1 MHKDVVILIAED
13 DEGHATLIMR
23 NLRRSGVDNT
33 IMHFKDGQ
41 EMVDFLFGNGKG
53 PHLETGKGYLMLLD
67 IRMPRL
73 SGIEV
78 LEKIKADPEKRKIPI
93 IMLTTSDDPREI
105 ERCHL
110 LGCSNYIPKP
120 IEYEGFVNA
129 VNHLGLFLSIVQV
142 PILNA
147 GD

>member
-1 MHKDVVILIAED
+1 MHQDVVILIAED
-13 DEGHATLIMR
+13 DEGHATLITK
-23 NLRRSGVDNT
+23 NLRRSGIGNA

-41 EMVDFLFGNGKG
+41 EMVDFLFGNGNG
-53 PHLETGKGYLMLLD
+53 PHPEAGKGYLMLLD

-78 LEKIKADPEKRKIPI
+78 LEIIKEDPEMRKIPI

-120 IEYEGFVNA
+120 IEYDGFVN
-129 VNHLGLFLSIVQV
+129 VVKHLGLFLSIVQV
-142 PILNA
+142 PVFNA
-147 GD
+147 QN